1 MALTCMV
8 AGLTVARLL
17 LVVLFKKLKQET
29 VLRASLITA
38 AIGFALLT
46 FSPDFAR
53 AAIGPP
59 PAGAGPAPPF
69 TALPR
74 IPGSRYASLSGT
86 AFSVALVIALI
97 GQTLLNSL
105 TGIISQGYS
114 IVVYPYMMIVSLLIM
129 LLLFKRSLK

>member
-1 MALTCMV
+1 MQQLDHTLP
-8 AGLTVARLL
+8 G
-17 LVVLFKKLKQET
+17 
-29 VLRASLITA
+29 ITA

-53 AAIGPP
+53 AAIGMVLV
-59 PAGAGPAPPF
+59 GAGLASTFPVI
-69 TALPR
+69 LS
-74 IPGSRYASLSGT
+74 IVGSRYASLSGP

-114 IVVYPYMMIVSLLIM
+114 IVVYPYMMIASLIIM